1 MQMEEGVLL
10 WQTQGNQEKLLEEG
24 QLRLNFKK
32 SQVWEE
38 QEHSRWIKL
47 RCTKP

>member
-1 MQMEEGVLL
+1 MQIVEGVLL

-38 QEHSRWIKL
+38 QEHSRRIKL
-47 RCTKP
+47 HCTEP